1 MKPTYFDLTVTD
13 VVAARRFFEVVLG
26 WRFERFPMPYE
37 YYRIQAG
44 PPGEPGIDG
53 GMGAA
58 KDAPVAGGRPTTIV
72 TIPVPNLD
80 EALARIRSSNGR
92 IVEDKMPIRGIGWY
106 ATCAEPGGLLFG
118 LIQADTGVR

>member
-72 TIPVPNLD
+72 TIPVPSLD

-92 IVEDKMPIRGIGWY
+92 IVEDKTPIRGIGWY

-118 LIQADTGVR
+118 LIQADIGVR